1 MKSKDPNIVYT
12 CKVPITVSAE
22 EHAIEIR
29 RAINLA
35 VVGEV
40 NVNEYNDAGVIVP
53 KNYPTDKS
61 KILKDAHYGIMRSQS
76 IYVEFDVTDHGEF
89 INFRVPK

>member
-1 MKSKDPNIVYT
+1 MKKSKQNIVYT
-12 CKVPITVSAE
+12 CRVPVTVCAKG
-22 EHAIEIR
+22 HAQEIR

-40 NVNEYNDAGVIVP
+40 DVNEFNDAGVIVP
-53 KNYPTDKS
+53 KKYPDEKR
-61 KILKDAHYGIMRSQS
+61 KILKDAHYGIMRSEQ
-76 IYVEFDVTDHGEF
+76 IAVEFDVTDHGEF